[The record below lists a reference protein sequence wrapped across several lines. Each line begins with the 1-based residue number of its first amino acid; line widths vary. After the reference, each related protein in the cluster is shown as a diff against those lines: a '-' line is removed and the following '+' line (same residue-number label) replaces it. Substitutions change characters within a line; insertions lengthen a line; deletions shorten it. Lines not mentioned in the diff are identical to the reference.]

1 MMIKIG
7 LTGSIGMGK
16 STVAKMFGGFGAAV
30 WDADAAV
37 HRMYQRGGAAVEPV
51 SALFPDVIIGGAVD
65 RRRLASVALGA
76 PASLQKLEAV
86 VHPLVAADREAFMTA
101 AAHAGVVAV
110 VLDIPLL
117 FENGT
122 EKFFDVIVVVSAP
135 ADVQR
140 TRALARPGMSNEK
153 FAAIL
158 AEQMPDAEKRDKADY
173 VISTDQS
180 LEATR
185 ADVGRVYEKIMARAK
200 P

>member
-1 MMIKIG
+1 MIKIG

-16 STVAKMFGGFGAAV
+16 STVAAMFGDMGAAV

-51 SALFPDVIIGGAVD
+51 KALFPDVIFDGAVD
-65 RRRLASVALGA
+65 RGRLASVVLGA

-101 AAHAGVVAV
+101 AAHAGASAV

-117 FENGT
+117 FENGS
-122 EKFFDVIVVVSAP
+122 EKFFDVVVVVSAP

-140 TRALARPGMSNEK
+140 ARALARPGMNEAK

-158 AEQMPDAEKRDKADY
+158 AEQMPDAEKRGKADY

-180 LEATR
+180 IEATR
-185 ADVGRVYEKIMARAK
+185 IDVGRVFEKIIARVEL
-200 P
+200 

>member
-1 MMIKIG
+1 MIKIG

-16 STVAKMFGGFGAAV
+16 SAVAEMFGDLGAAV

-51 SALFPDVIIGGAVD
+51 RGLFPDTIVDGAVD
-65 RRRLASVALGA
+65 RGRLASAVLGA
-76 PASLQKLEAV
+76 PARLQKLEAV

-101 AAHAGVVAV
+101 AAQAGAPAV

-117 FENGT
+117 FENGS
-122 EKFFDVIVVVSAP
+122 EKFFDAVVVVSASTE
-135 ADVQR
+135 VQR
-140 TRALARPGMSNEK
+140 MRVLARPGMNETK
-153 FAAIL
+153 FMAIL
-158 AEQMPDAEKRDKADY
+158 AEQMPDADKCAKADY
-173 VISTDQS
+173 VISTDQP

-185 ADVGRVYEKIMARAK
+185 TEVGCVYKKIMAQAK

>member
-1 MMIKIG
+1 MIKIG

-16 STVAKMFGGFGAAV
+16 STVAKIFGDLGAMV

-37 HRMYQRGGAAVEPV
+37 HRMYARSGAAVEPV
-51 SALFPDVIIGGAVD
+51 GALFPDVIVDGAVD
-65 RRRLASVALGA
+65 RARLASVALGA
-76 PASLQKLEAV
+76 PANLKKLEAV

-101 AAHAGVVAV
+101 AAHAGAPAV

-117 FENGT
+117 FENGS
-122 EKFFDVIVVVSAP
+122 EKFFDTVVVVSAP

-140 TRALARPGMSNEK
+140 ARALARPGMSEEK

-158 AEQMPDAEKRDKADY
+158 AEQMPDAEKCAKADY
-173 VISTDQS
+173 VISTGQTLDETRG
-180 LEATR
+180 EAR
-185 ADVGRVYEKIMARAK
+185 RVYEKIMARAR

>member
-1 MMIKIG
+1 MIKIG

-16 STVAKMFGGFGAAV
+16 STVAKMFGDLGAME

-37 HRMYQRGGAAVEPV
+37 HRMYARGGAAVEPV
-51 SALFPDVIIGGAVD
+51 GALFPDVIVDGAVD
-65 RRRLASVALGA
+65 RARLASVALGA
-76 PASLQKLEAV
+76 PANLQKLEAV

-101 AAHAGVVAV
+101 AAHAGAPAV

-117 FENGT
+117 FENGS
-122 EKFFDVIVVVSAP
+122 EKFFDVVVVVSAP

-140 TRALARPGMSNEK
+140 ARALARPGMSEEK

-158 AEQMPDAEKRDKADY
+158 AEQMPDAEKCAKADY
-173 VISTDQS
+173 VISTGQT
-180 LEATR
+180 LAETR
-185 ADVGRVYEKIMARAK
+185 GETRRVYEKIMARAR

>member
-1 MMIKIG
+1 MIKIG

-16 STVAKMFGGFGAAV
+16 STVAAMFGDLGAAV

-37 HRMYQRGGAAVEPV
+37 HRMYARGGAAVEPV
-51 SALFPDVIIGGAVD
+51 RALFPDVIVDGAVD
-65 RRRLASVALGA
+65 RARLASVVLGA
-76 PASLQKLEAV
+76 PANLQKLEAV

-101 AAHAGVVAV
+101 AAHAGAPAV

-117 FENGT
+117 FENGS

-135 ADVQR
+135 ADIQR
-140 TRALARPGMSNEK
+140 ARALARPGMSEEK

-158 AEQMPDAEKRDKADY
+158 AEQMPDTEKCAKADY
-173 VISTDQS
+173 VISTGEP
-180 LEATR
+180 LEKTR
-185 ADVGRVYEKIMARAK
+185 ADVGRIYEKITARAA